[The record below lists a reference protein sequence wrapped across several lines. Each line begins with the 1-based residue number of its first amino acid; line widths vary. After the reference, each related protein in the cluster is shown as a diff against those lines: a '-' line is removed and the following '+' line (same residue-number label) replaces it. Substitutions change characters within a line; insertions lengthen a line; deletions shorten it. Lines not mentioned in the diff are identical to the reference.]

1 MFFKAFKVALTI
13 KFKGGLMK
21 IEIFDMER
29 MHSTWENLV
38 EYDLSQS
45 GIMAVTLN
53 NLVEMGLDMKELM
66 DMPLECSQSD
76 GTLELKD
83 LLCKIYPGAKREN
96 IEVTN
101 GTSEANYILA
111 LSQLKNGDDFALEI
125 PNYMQLWGVPR
136 SLGVNVKTFSLNVE
150 DNWEPNWDEF
160 EKAVNPNT
168 RMVYISNPNNPTGS
182 ILSDA
187 ACERIVKRCEE
198 MDCYLLSD
206 EVYLGAELEKERTK
220 SFWGMSDKVI
230 VTSGLSKAYGIP
242 GVRIGWII
250 GPKEVVYDCWTQ
262 HDYITIGPNKISDRI
277 TRIAVKE
284 ENRDK
289 LFNRTRYVLQKN
301 IKIFREW
308 AAEFGDFFTF
318 KEPEAGAI
326 CFLKYKA
333 DIPGVKLCE
342 RILKNKNT
350 LIVPGS
356 YLGMESYIRIWLG
369 CSDEAK
375 WCEGLKRIKEEIKA
389 IM

>member
-1 MFFKAFKVALTI
+1 
-13 KFKGGLMK
+13 MK

-29 MHSTWENLV
+29 MQSTWENLV
-38 EYDLSQS
+38 EYDLSES
-45 GIMAVTLN
+45 GIMPVTLN
-53 NLVEMGLDMKELM
+53 NLVEMGLDMNELM
-66 DMPLECSQSD
+66 DMPLGYSQSD

-101 GTSEANYILA
+101 GTSEANYMLA
-111 LSQLKNGDDFALEI
+111 LSQLKEGDDFALEI

-160 EKAVNPNT
+160 EEAVNPNT
-168 RMVYISNPNNPTGS
+168 RMVYISHPNNPTGS
-182 ILSDA
+182 TLSDA

-198 MDCYLLSD
+198 MNCYLLSD
-206 EVYLGAELEKERTK
+206 EVYLGAELEKERTR
-220 SFWGMSDKVI
+220 SFWGMSEKVI

-262 HDYITIGPNKISDRI
+262 HDYITIGPNKISDII

-308 AAEFGDFFTF
+308 VAEFGDFFTF
-318 KEPEAGAI
+318 KEPESGAI
-326 CFLKYKA
+326 CFLKYEA
-333 DIPGVKLCE
+333 DIPSVELCE
-342 RILKNKNT
+342 RILKNKST

-356 YLGMESYIRIWLG
+356 HLGMEGYIRIWLG

-389 IM
+389 TM

>member
-1 MFFKAFKVALTI
+1 
-13 KFKGGLMK
+13 MK

-45 GIMAVTLN
+45 GIMPVTLN

-66 DMPLECSQSD
+66 DMPLGDIQSD

-101 GTSEANYILA
+101 GTSEANYMLA
-111 LSQLKNGDDFALEI
+111 LSQLKNGENFALEI

-136 SLGVNVKTFSLNVE
+136 SLGANVKTFSLNVE

-168 RMVYISNPNNPTGS
+168 RMVYISYPNNPTGS
-182 ILSDA
+182 TLSDA
-187 ACERIVKRCEE
+187 AREDIVKRCEE
-198 MDCYLLSD
+198 MDCFLLSD

-220 SFWGMSDKVI
+220 SFWGLSDKVI

-277 TRIAVKE
+277 TCIAVKE

-289 LFNRTRYVLQKN
+289 LYNRTRDVLQKN

-308 AAEFGDFFTF
+308 VAEFGDFFTF

-333 DIPGVKLCE
+333 DIPSVELCE
-342 RILKNKNT
+342 RILKNKST

-356 YLGMESYIRIWLG
+356 HLGMEGYIRIWLG

-375 WCEGLKRIKEEIKA
+375 WCEGLKRIKEEIEA
-389 IM
+389 IMVDIN